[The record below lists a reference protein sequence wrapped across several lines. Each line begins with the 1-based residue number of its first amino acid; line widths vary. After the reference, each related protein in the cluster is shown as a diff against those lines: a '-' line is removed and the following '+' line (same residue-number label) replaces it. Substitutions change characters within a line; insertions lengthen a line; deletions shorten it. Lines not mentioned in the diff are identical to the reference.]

1 MSDAELRIGFPG
13 WRVALAASLASMAGF
28 GSILIYSFGIF
39 LKPLSVEFGWTRE
52 TISIAFACASFTLGL
67 CSPGL
72 GWLLDRYGPR
82 RIVIPC
88 IITFGLAFGSLSLL
102 TNSRLQLFGTFI
114 LIGVVGN
121 ATAQMG
127 YARAVSSWFREHRG
141 LALALLMAGSAGGTI
156 LVPIVTQ
163 RLIGVYGWR
172 ATYAILGAVPF
183 VVALPLVAIFL
194 RERPAAGG
202 GKGESCEP
210 RGTAVAKAMR
220 SRAFW
225 LLAGTLF
232 LTAMSTTGIITH
244 LSALLTDRG
253 ISRAGAALAVGVV
266 GGTSVVGRL
275 LTGWILD
282 HRFGPRV
289 NMILLFTTAAG
300 LLLLS
305 DAKSVTTGITAA
317 ALIGFS
323 MGGEADVTPYLLGR
337 YFGLPSLGTL
347 YGFMWTAY
355 AVAAA
360 LGSVLLGKAFDSTGS
375 YTALLLRLALF
386 TFVAG
391 LLMLGMPRYADGSGP
406 SEDLDSAKGGGAA
419 RRRTGRDLARPS
431 GNAIDG
437 ATVLREQNPAAN
449 KMKTRNVNSVTKA

>member
-1 MSDAELRIGFPG
+1 MSDYELRLSLPG
-13 WRVALAASLASMAGF
+13 WRVALAASIASMAGF

-52 TISIAFACASFTLGL
+52 TISTAFACASFTLGI

-102 TNSRLQLFGTFI
+102 TDNRFQLFGTFI
-114 LIGVVGN
+114 LTGVVGN

-127 YARAVSSWFREHRG
+127 YARAVSSWFRNHRG

-156 LVPIVTQ
+156 VVPVVTQ

-194 RERPAAGG
+194 REKPDAGSG
-202 GKGESCEP
+202 RGESYEP
-210 RGTAVAKAMR
+210 RRRAMAKAIR

-225 LLAGTLF
+225 LLGATLF
-232 LTAMSTTGIITH
+232 LAAMSTTGIITH

-253 ISRAGAALAVGVV
+253 ISRGGAALAVGVV
-266 GGTSVVGRL
+266 GGTSVLGRL

-289 NMILLFTTAAG
+289 NMLLLSTTAAG
-300 LLLLS
+300 LLLLAS
-305 DAKSVTTGITAA
+305 AKSVTTGITAA

-323 MGGEADVTPYLLGR
+323 MGGEADVTPYLLSR

-355 AVAAA
+355 AIAAA

-375 YTALLLRLALF
+375 YAALLLRLAFCTCLG
-386 TFVAG
+386 G
-391 LLMLGMPRYADGSGP
+391 LLMLGMPRYP
-406 SEDLDSAKGGGAA
+406 KGANVDD
-419 RRRTGRDLARPS
+419 DLANELS
-431 GNAIDG
+431 I
-437 ATVLREQNPAAN
+437 T
-449 KMKTRNVNSVTKA
+449 NVDSFIQA

>member
-1 MSDAELRIGFPG
+1 MSDPELRIGFPG

-52 TISIAFACASFTLGL
+52 TISTAFACASFTLGI

-88 IITFGLAFGSLSLL
+88 IVTFGLAFGSLSLL
-102 TNSRLQLFGTFI
+102 TNNRFQLFGTFI

-127 YARAVSSWFREHRG
+127 YARAVSSWFRDHRG

-156 LVPIVTQ
+156 LVPVVTQ
-163 RLIGVYGWR
+163 KLIGVYGWR

-183 VVALPLVAIFL
+183 VVALPLVANFL
-194 RERPAAGG
+194 RERPGVG
-202 GKGESCEP
+202 SGKNESDEP
-210 RGTAVAKAMR
+210 RRRAIARAIR

-225 LLAGTLF
+225 LLAATLF
-232 LTAMSTTGIITH
+232 LAAMSTTGIITH

-253 ISRAGAALAVGVV
+253 ISRGGAALAVGVV
-266 GGTSVVGRL
+266 GGTSVLGRI

-282 HRFGPRV
+282 RRFGPRV
-289 NMILLFTTAAG
+289 NMLLLFTTAAG
-300 LLLLS
+300 LLLLCG
-305 DAKSVTTGITAA
+305 AKSVTTGIAAA

-323 MGGEADVTPYLLGR
+323 MGGEADVTPYLLSR
-337 YFGLPSLGTL
+337 YFGLPCLGTL

-355 AVAAA
+355 AIAAA
-360 LGSVLLGKAFDSTGS
+360 LGSVLLGRAFDSTGS
-375 YTALLLRLALF
+375 YAALLLRLAFF

-391 LLMLGMPRYADGSGP
+391 LLMLGMPRYLKATGSDD
-406 SEDLDSAKGGGAA
+406 ELDCSARNPANHL
-419 RRRTGRDLARPS
+419 TV
-431 GNAIDG
+431 GNAD
-437 ATVLREQNPAAN
+437 
-449 KMKTRNVNSVTKA
+449 SVIQT

>member
-1 MSDAELRIGFPG
+1 MFDPELHIGFPG
-13 WRVALAASLASMAGF
+13 WRVTLASSLASMAGF

-39 LKPLSVEFGWTRE
+39 LKPLSLEFGWTRE
-52 TISIAFACASFTLGL
+52 TISTAFACASFTLGI

-72 GWLLDRYGPR
+72 GLLLDRYGPR

-88 IITFGLAFGSLSLL
+88 VITFGLAFGSLSLL
-102 TNSRLQLFGTFI
+102 TDNRFQLFGTFV
-114 LIGVVGN
+114 LIGAVGN

-127 YARAVSSWFREHRG
+127 YARAVSSWFRKHRG

-156 LVPIVTQ
+156 LVPVLTQ

-172 ATYAILGAVPF
+172 ATYAILGAVPI

-194 RERPAAGG
+194 RERPGSGG
-202 GKGESCEP
+202 GKIESYEP
-210 RGTAVAKAMR
+210 RRRAIAHAMR

-225 LLAGTLF
+225 LLAATLF
-232 LTAMSTTGIITH
+232 LAAMSTTGIITH

-253 ISRAGAALAVGVV
+253 ISRGGAALAVGVV
-266 GGTSVVGRL
+266 GGTSVLGRL

-282 HRFGPRV
+282 RRFGPRV
-289 NMILLFTTAAG
+289 NMLLLFTTAAG

-305 DAKSVTTGITAA
+305 SAKSVTTGIVAA

-355 AVAAA
+355 AIAAA

-375 YTALLLRLALF
+375 YAALLLRLAFF

-391 LLMLGMPRYADGSGP
+391 LLMLGMPRYH
-406 SEDLDSAKGGGAA
+406 SAH
-419 RRRTGRDLARPS
+419 DPDDDWDRP
-431 GNAIDG
+431 
-437 ATVLREQNPAAN
+437 EQNPADLARLTGPN
-449 KMKTRNVNSVTKA
+449 LSAA

>member
-13 WRVALAASLASMAGF
+13 WRVALASSLASMAGF

-52 TISIAFACASFTLGL
+52 TISIAFACASFTLGV

-102 TNSRLQLFGTFI
+102 TNNRLQLFGTFI

-127 YARAVSSWFREHRG
+127 YARAVSSWFHEHRG

-156 LVPIVTQ
+156 LVPVVTQ

-194 RERPAAGG
+194 RERPGVG
-202 GKGESCEP
+202 GKGESYKP
-210 RGTAVAKAMR
+210 RGTAVARAMR

-253 ISRAGAALAVGVV
+253 ISRGGAALAVGVV
-266 GGTSVVGRL
+266 GGTSVLGRL

-289 NMILLFTTAAG
+289 NMLLLFTTAAG
-300 LLLLS
+300 LLLMS
-305 DAKSVTTGITAA
+305 DTKSVTTGIIAA

-337 YFGLPSLGTL
+337 YFGLPNLGTL

-375 YTALLLRLALF
+375 YAALLLRLALF

-391 LLMLGMPRYADGSGP
+391 LLMLAMPRYPNGSGS
-406 SEDLDSAKGGGAA
+406 SESLENAMAQ
-419 RRRTGRDLARPS
+419 RRRTGWEPARPTDD
-431 GNAIDG
+431 AIVS
-437 ATVLREQNPAAN
+437 APVLREQDSAN
-449 KMKTRNVNSVTKA
+449 

>member
-1 MSDAELRIGFPG
+1 MSDPELRVGFPG
-13 WRVALAASLASMAGF
+13 WRVALAASFASMAGF

-52 TISIAFACASFTLGL
+52 TISTAFACASFTLGI

-88 IITFGLAFGSLSLL
+88 IVTFGLAFGSLSLL
-102 TNSRLQLFGTFI
+102 TDNRLQLFGTFI

-127 YARAVSSWFREHRG
+127 YARAVSSWFYGHRG

-156 LVPIVTQ
+156 VVPVITQ
-163 RLIGVYGWR
+163 KLIAVYGWR
-172 ATYAILGAVPF
+172 VTYAILGATPLI
-183 VVALPLVAIFL
+183 VALPLAAVFL
-194 RERPAAGG
+194 RERPGIAT
-202 GKGESCEP
+202 GKTASHEP
-210 RGTAVAKAMR
+210 RRLAIAQAMR

-225 LLAGTLF
+225 LLAATLF
-232 LTAMSTTGIITH
+232 LAAMSTTGIITH

-253 ISRAGAALAVGVV
+253 ISRAGAAFAVGVV
-266 GGTSVVGRL
+266 GGSSVLGRI

-289 NMILLFTTAAG
+289 NMLLLFTTAAG

-305 DAKSVTTGITAA
+305 DARSVATGITAA

-323 MGGEADVTPYLLGR
+323 MGGEADVTPFLLAR
-337 YFGLPSLGTL
+337 YFGLPSLGML

-375 YTALLLRLALF
+375 YAALLLRLAFF

-391 LLMLGMPRYADGSGP
+391 LLMLGMPRYPKDADSDQ
-406 SEDLDSAKGGGAA
+406 DLERLENIRSVDSVIQA
-419 RRRTGRDLARPS
+419 
-431 GNAIDG
+431 
-437 ATVLREQNPAAN
+437 
-449 KMKTRNVNSVTKA
+449 

>member
-1 MSDAELRIGFPG
+1 MSDPELRIGFPG
-13 WRVALAASLASMAGF
+13 WRVTLAASFASMAGF

-52 TISIAFACASFTLGL
+52 TISTAFACASFTLGI

-88 IITFGLAFGSLSLL
+88 IVTFGLAFGSLSLL
-102 TNSRLQLFGTFI
+102 TNNRIQLFGTFI

-127 YARAVSSWFREHRG
+127 YARAVSSWFHLHRG

-156 LVPIVTQ
+156 VVPVVTQ
-163 RLIGVYGWR
+163 KLIAVYGWR

-194 RERPAAGG
+194 RERTDTTGA
-202 GKGESCEP
+202 KSVSYES
-210 RGTAVAKAMR
+210 RRRVMAKAVR

-225 LLAGTLF
+225 LLAAALF
-232 LTAMSTTGIITH
+232 LVAMSTTGIITH

-253 ISRAGAALAVGVV
+253 ISRGGAALAVGVV
-266 GGTSVVGRL
+266 GGTSVLGRL

-289 NMILLFTTAAG
+289 NMLLLFTTATG

-305 DAKSVTTGITAA
+305 DARSVAMGITAA

-323 MGGEADVTPYLLGR
+323 MGGEADVTPYLLGC

-375 YTALLLRLALF
+375 YTALLLRLAF
-386 TFVAG
+386 FAFVAG
-391 LLMLGMPRYADGSGP
+391 LLMLGMPRYPKSAHSDQDLENLEQLNMRSAD
-406 SEDLDSAKGGGAA
+406 
-419 RRRTGRDLARPS
+419 
-431 GNAIDG
+431 
-437 ATVLREQNPAAN
+437 
-449 KMKTRNVNSVTKA
+449 SVIQA